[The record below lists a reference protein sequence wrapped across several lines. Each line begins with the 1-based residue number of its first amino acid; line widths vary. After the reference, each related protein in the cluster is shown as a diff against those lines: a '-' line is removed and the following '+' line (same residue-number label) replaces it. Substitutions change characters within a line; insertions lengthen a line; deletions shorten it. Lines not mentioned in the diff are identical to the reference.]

1 MSKLI
6 LHFNDYASALQSNS
20 ISIQF
25 PLVRDETVYGGY
37 ATQYRYK
44 YYYSPIY
51 CEITGQS
58 NYAYCDSADW
68 RSGAG
73 WIEITPVVSGD
84 LGVFDFTV
92 PQLSYDAL
100 FKIEVQVYEDGTKSY
115 YPTTANSTTP
125 YFIGFYNQD
134 TVVSFQ
140 TVERHSVDQI
150 ETIEIKGELS
160 KTGFCKPANYG
171 QNLESAVW
179 GNYCTAMLQQFI
191 DISSSS
197 VLFQVNCQLSL
208 ANNWKDMSTAE
219 VLTINTDNLSQ
230 WRPHEFTMTIPV
242 KEDYAKFSSQG
253 NVFARLEYKISV
265 ADSATEFRFYEDGA
279 SHVTSSLLLPA
290 AISSFQVK
298 RRSVK
303 SQMLE
308 NDSTLGTFSTGA
320 GMFNHSNQVGFH
332 RNPITGAPELDSTHG
347 HSIALYDTH
356 ATGDSP
362 TNSPSIGFM
371 DDEHRE
377 LAALRY
383 DPVNAQL
390 ISNVPITWNG
400 MQPGGG
406 SDLPLNSIVL
416 DVTSPDPNF
425 TVKQLTIT
433 GNILI
438 TEKTD

>member
-1 MSKLI
+1 MNKLT
-6 LHFNDYASALQSNS
+6 LNFNNYATALQSNS

-25 PLVRDETVYGGY
+25 PLVQDETVYGGY

-51 CEITGQS
+51 CETTNLSG
-58 NYAYCDSADW
+58 YAYYDDADW

-73 WIEITPVVSGD
+73 WIEITPVISSN
-84 LGVFDFTV
+84 LGAFDFII

-115 YPTTANSTTP
+115 YPTTADSTTP

-134 TVVSFQ
+134 TVVNFQ
-140 TVERHSVDQI
+140 TIERHAMNQVES
-150 ETIEIKGELS
+150 IEIKGELS
-160 KTGFCKPANYG
+160 QTGFCKPENYG

-179 GNYCTAMLQQFI
+179 SSYCAAMLREFI
-191 DISSSS
+191 DISSSAS
-197 VLFQVNCQLSL
+197 LFQVNCQLSL
-208 ANNWKDMSTAE
+208 TNNWKDM
-219 VLTINTDNLSQ
+219 LTTEALIISTDNLSQ
-230 WRPHEFTMTIPV
+230 WRPHEFTITIPV

-253 NVFARLEYKISV
+253 NVFARLEYKINI
-265 ADSATEFRFYEDGA
+265 ADSATEFRFYEDGE
-279 SHVTSSLLLPA
+279 SHFTSSLLLPA
-290 AISSFQVK
+290 AISSFQIK
-298 RRSVK
+298 RCSVK

-308 NDSTLGTFSTGA
+308 NDSALGTFSTGA
-320 GMFNHSNQVGFH
+320 GMFNHSNLVGVH
-332 RNPITGAPELDSTHG
+332 HGSDGPELDPEYG

-383 DPVNAQL
+383 DPAKAQL

-406 SDLPLNSIVL
+406 SDLPLNSIIL

-433 GNILI
+433 GNMLI

>member
-1 MSKLI
+1 MSKLT
-6 LHFNDYASALQSNS
+6 LNFNNYTSALQSNS

-25 PLVRDETVYGGY
+25 PLVRDETIYGNY

-51 CEITGQS
+51 CETTNLSG
-58 NYAYCDSADW
+58 YAYCDDADW
-68 RSGAG
+68 RSGSG
-73 WIEITPVVSGD
+73 WIEIASSVSGD
-84 LGVFDFTV
+84 WGAFDFTI
-92 PQLSYDAL
+92 PQLSYDAI
-100 FKIEVQVYEDGTKSY
+100 FKIEMQVYEDGAKSY
-115 YPTTANSTTP
+115 YPTTAGGTSP

-134 TVVSFQ
+134 TTVNVQ
-140 TVERHSVDQI
+140 TIERHSVGQT
-150 ETIEIKGELS
+150 ESIEIKGEIS
-160 KTGFCKPANYG
+160 KTGFCKPINYNQSFG
-171 QNLESAVW
+171 SAAW
-179 GNYCTAMLQQFI
+179 SDYCTTMLRQFI
-191 DISSSS
+191 DISASNT
-197 VLFQVNCQLSL
+197 LFQVNCQLSL
-208 ANNWKDMSTAE
+208 ANKWQDIVITR
-219 VLTINTDNLSQ
+219 VLTINPSNLSE
-230 WRPHEFTMTIPV
+230 WRPHEFTISIPV
-242 KEDYAKFSSQG
+242 EEDYAKFSSQG
-253 NVFARLEYKISV
+253 NVFARLDYKVSI
-265 ADSATEFRFYEDGA
+265 ADSATEFRFYEDGV
-279 SHVTSSLLLPA
+279 SHITNSLLLPA
-290 AISSFQVK
+290 AISSFQIK
-298 RRSVK
+298 RRGAK
-303 SQMLE
+303 AQMLE
-308 NDSTLGTFSTGA
+308 NDSTLGAFSTGA
-320 GMFNHSNQVGFH
+320 GMFNHSNLVGVH
-332 RNPITGAPELDSTHG
+332 HGPEGPELDPEYG

-371 DDEHRE
+371 DDKHQE

-383 DPVNAQL
+383 DPAKAQL